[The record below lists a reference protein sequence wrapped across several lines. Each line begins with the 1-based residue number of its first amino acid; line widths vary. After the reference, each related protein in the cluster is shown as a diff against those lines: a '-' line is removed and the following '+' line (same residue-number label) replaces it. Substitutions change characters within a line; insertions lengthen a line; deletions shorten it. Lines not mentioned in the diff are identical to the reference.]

1 MEQKMSD
8 LKSALQKAIEKRA
21 NPLLT
26 KTLDEWEQEENQIM
40 NRQPKVAPFPVT
52 NNVTRATFNQVRDNI
67 GTTVHTVEAL
77 MQRGFKKSS
86 VTSLITQMLRQS
98 IIKKNAQG
106 LLYTDLK
113 EYTPIKGNKKPK
125 KKVVIIKRR
134 ETSAGIAALNPD
146 TAPVIKPP
154 WTPAEVLDKLTVIQ
168 ARALYDELMRIFT
181 GG

>member
-1 MEQKMSD
+1 MSD
-8 LKSALQKAIEKRA
+8 LKNALQKAIEKRA

-26 KTLDEWEQEENQIM
+26 KTLDEWEQDEQNYM
-40 NRQPKVAPFPVT
+40 NKQPAIPFSVT
-52 NNVTRATFNQVRDNI
+52 NNVSRATFNYVRDNI

-77 MQRGFKKSS
+77 VAQGFKKSS

-113 EYTPIKGNKKPK
+113 EYTPLKSNKKIK
-125 KKVVIIKRR
+125 KKLVIVKKQP
-134 ETSAGIAALNPD
+134 SAGSAALKTD
-146 TAPVIKPP
+146 TTPVIKPP

>member
-1 MEQKMSD
+1 MSD

-26 KTLDEWEQEENQIM
+26 KTLDEWEQDEQNYM
-40 NRQPKVAPFPVT
+40 NKQPKVSPFPIT
-52 NNVTRATFNQVRDNI
+52 NNVTRATFNYVRDNI

-77 MQRGFKKSS
+77 VARGFKKSS
-86 VTSLITQMLRQS
+86 ITSLITQMLYQGM
-98 IIKKNAQG
+98 IKKNSQG

-113 EYTPIKGNKKPK
+113 EYTPLKSNKKIK

-134 ETSAGIAALNPD
+134 APSEGIAALKAEP
-146 TAPVIKPP
+146 TPVIKPP

>member
-40 NRQPKVAPFPVT
+40 NRQPAIPFSVT
-52 NNVTRATFNQVRDNI
+52 NNVSIATFNYVRDNI

-77 MQRGFKKSS
+77 IARGFKKSS
-86 VTSLITQMLRQS
+86 ITSLITQMLRQS

-125 KKVVIIKRR
+125 KKVVIVKKQP
-134 ETSAGIAALNPD
+134 SAGIAALKTD
-146 TAPVIKPP
+146 TTPVIKPP
-154 WTPAEVLDKLTVIQ
+154 WTPKDTLDKLTVIQ

>member
-1 MEQKMSD
+1 VSD

-26 KTLDEWEQEENQIM
+26 KTLDEWEQDEQNYM
-40 NRQPKVAPFPVT
+40 NKQPAAPFSVT
-52 NNVTRATFNQVRDNI
+52 NNVTRATFNYVRDNI

-77 MQRGFKKSS
+77 VAQGFKKSS
-86 VTSLITQMLRQS
+86 VTSLITQMLCQGM
-98 IIKKNAQG
+98 IKKNAQG

-113 EYTPIKGNKKPK
+113 EYTPLKNNKKTK
-125 KKVVIIKRR
+125 RKVVIIKRR
-134 ETSAGIAALNPD
+134 APSEGIAALKAEP
-146 TAPVIKPP
+146 TPVIKPP

>member
-1 MEQKMSD
+1 MSD

-26 KTLDEWEQEENQIM
+26 KTLDEWEQDEQNYM
-40 NRQPKVAPFPVT
+40 NKQPAIPFSVT
-52 NNVTRATFNQVRDNI
+52 NNVTRATFNYVRDNI
-67 GTTVHTVEAL
+67 GTTIHTVEAL
-77 MQRGFKKSS
+77 VARGFKKSS
-86 VTSLITQMLRQS
+86 ITSLIAQMLRQGM
-98 IIKKNAQG
+98 IKKNAQG

-113 EYTPIKGNKKPK
+113 EYTPIKNNKKTKKK

-134 ETSAGIAALNPD
+134 ELSTGIAALQAEP
-146 TAPVIKPP
+146 TPVIKPE
-154 WTPAEVLDKLTVIQ
+154 WTPAEVLHKLTVIQ

>member
-1 MEQKMSD
+1 MSD

-26 KTLDEWEQEENQIM
+26 KTLDEWEQDEQNYM
-40 NRQPKVAPFPVT
+40 NKQPAIPFPIT
-52 NNVTRATFNQVRDNI
+52 NNVSRATFNQVRDNI
-67 GTTVHTVEAL
+67 GTTVHTVKAL
-77 MQRGFKKSS
+77 IARGFKKSS
-86 VTSLITQMLRQS
+86 VTSLIAQMLRQS

-113 EYTPIKGNKKPK
+113 EYTSLKNNKKTK
-125 KKVVIIKRR
+125 RKVVIIKRR
-134 ETSAGIAALNPD
+134 ELSTGIAALKAEP
-146 TAPVIKPP
+146 TPVIKPP

>member
-1 MEQKMSD
+1 MSD

-52 NNVTRATFNQVRDNI
+52 NNVSRATFNQVRDNI

-77 MQRGFKKSS
+77 VARGFKKSS
-86 VTSLITQMLRQS
+86 ITSLITQMLRQGM
-98 IIKKNAQG
+98 IKKNSQG

-113 EYTPIKGNKKPK
+113 EYTPLKSNKKIK

-134 ETSAGIAALNPD
+134 APSEGIAALKAEP
-146 TAPVIKPP
+146 TPVIKPP

>member
-1 MEQKMSD
+1 MSD

-26 KTLDEWEQEENQIM
+26 KTFDEWEQDEQNYM
-40 NRQPKVAPFPVT
+40 NKQPAAPFSVT
-52 NNVTRATFNQVRDNI
+52 NNVTRATFNYVRDNI

-77 MQRGFKKSS
+77 VAQGFKKSS
-86 VTSLITQMLRQS
+86 VTSLITQMLCQGM
-98 IIKKNAQG
+98 IKKNAQG

-113 EYTPIKGNKKPK
+113 EYTPLKNNKKTK
-125 KKVVIIKRR
+125 RKVVIIKRR
-134 ETSAGIAALNPD
+134 APSEGIAALKAEP
-146 TAPVIKPP
+146 TPVIKPE